1 MSDEREYVT
10 LFEFTRWLLPS
21 AVVILGVV
29 LYFMYPE
36 MAAAVGAVVGAP

>member
-21 AVVILGVV
+21 AAVILGVV
-29 LYFMYPE
+29 LYFLYPE
-36 MAAAVGAVVGAP
+36 MAAAVGTTVGAP

>member
-21 AVVILGVV
+21 AVVVLGVV

-36 MAAAVGAVVGAP
+36 MAAAVGAVAGTP

>member
-21 AVVILGVV
+21 AVVVLGVV

-36 MAAAVGAVVGAP
+36 MAAAVGAVVGTP

>member
-21 AVVILGVV
+21 AVVLLGVV
-29 LYFMYPE
+29 LYFLYPE
-36 MAAAVGAVVGAP
+36 MAAAVGASLGTP